1 MILDPDFLDHW
12 KTRLFIDLME
22 DELASN
28 YILRLW
34 FHCQLR
40 RTTTFE
46 GMTGQVLKAVCRFK
60 GDGDKL
66 RETMLRV
73 GFIEVDGDTVF
84 VPKWAEANDK
94 MAANWEN
101 GKKGG
106 RPRKPAKTRDIPPP
120 ENPPKTQPKPNDNPR
135 ITGREEGRK
144 EEREGNAQGEPL
156 EKVAADMA
164 TDFQFDIP
172 GRSRPMLD
180 ELRENFLAK
189 LRWLQAHGR
198 DETELIWKKIREP
211 TRDRTQVTTINQ
223 MFKFW
228 QYCGLEESSHDAAR
242 TGKRP
247 PHPSAA
253 KRPVPGGDGSGN
265 DAKRYDGSRV
275 KVLRFDD
282 TPDEQSAVPPGES
295 TQAGGGG
302 GSAA

>member
-22 DELASN
+22 DEMASN

-40 RTTTFE
+40 RTTVFE
-46 GMTGQVLKAVCRFK
+46 GMTGQVLKAVCRYK

-73 GFIEVDGDTVF
+73 GFIEVDGETVF

-101 GKKGG
+101 GRKGG
-106 RPRKPAKTRDIPPP
+106 RPKKPTKTSTKPHA
-120 ENPPKTQPKPNDNPR
+120 ENPTVTQPEPTHNPR
-135 ITGREEGRK
+135 ITGREVGRK
-144 EEREGNAQGEPL
+144 EEEGGRKGIAHADDL

-164 TDFQFDIP
+164 TDFQFHIP

-211 TRDRTQVTTINQ
+211 TRDKTQVVTINQ

-228 QYCGLEESSHDAAR
+228 QYCGLEGDAHAG
-242 TGKRP
+242 TGKKP
-247 PHPSAA
+247 PHSSTT
-253 KRPVPGGDGSGN
+253 RRSVPGGDGSGK

-275 KVLRFDD
+275 KVFRHDD
-282 TPDEQSAVPPGES
+282 GHSSLQKPAVATCEPSQPSG
-295 TQAGGGG
+295 
-302 GSAA
+302 

>member
-12 KTRLFIDLME
+12 KTRLLIELMD

-46 GMTGQVLKAVCRFK
+46 GMTGQVLKVVCRYN

-73 GFIEVDGDTVF
+73 GFIDVDGDTVF

-106 RPRKPAKTRDIPPP
+106 RPKKPAKTPEFLPPKNPP
-120 ENPPKTQPKPNDNPR
+120 ETKPKPNDNPR
-135 ITGREEGRK
+135 ITGREVGREEEKEGRK
-144 EEREGNAQGEPL
+144 ECAQAEPL
-156 EKVAADMA
+156 EKVAAEMA
-164 TDFQFDIP
+164 TDFQFNIP

-189 LRWLQAHGR
+189 LQWLKANGR
-198 DETELIWKKIREP
+198 DETDLIWKKIRDP
-211 TRDRTQVTTINQ
+211 ARDKTQVTTINQ

-228 QYCGLEESSHDAAR
+228 QYCGLEGGLHDASG

-247 PHPSAA
+247 TNGANARRS
-253 KRPVPGGDGSGN
+253 VPGGDSFG
-265 DAKRYDGSRV
+265 DASRYDGSRV
-275 KVLRFDD
+275 KVFRHDGKHGN
-282 TPDEQSAVPPGES
+282 EQSTVSPSQPASPS
-295 TQAGGGG
+295 D
-302 GSAA
+302 